1 MQAEAY
7 MKSSS
12 RLFRR
17 PGRGQGFTLVE
28 LLVVIG
34 IIAVLISLLLPA
46 LNKAREAAKRAAC
59 LSNLHQI
66 HLMLVLY
73 ANGNKDQV
81 PLGYSG
87 GTATSG
93 SNAPTE
99 SSNYW
104 LSRNATASPDPDPPA
119 KVRFVGLGMLFKA
132 NLVKEGSGQVFFC
145 TSWQDHQ
152 FAYDSA
158 DNAWPPSLDN
168 VRSTYEVR
176 CSTNNINPTSGT
188 FATDA
193 VMWLTGSAAN
203 QPFYPVKLVNGVVS
217 GAAPYT
223 PQPMHRLARMKNR
236 AIVSDIHH
244 HTQRIDRAHVKGFNV
259 LYANGAAKWIDRG
272 VVAKQTDGLYKGT
285 NKFVV
290 TSDWLHDQMWNNLD
304 AEAQLY

>member
-87 GTATSG
+87 THTSG
-93 SNAPTE
+93 NPTE

-104 LSRNATASPDPDPPA
+104 LSRNATALPDPDPPA
-119 KVRFVGLGMLFKA
+119 KVRYVGLGLLFKA
-132 NLVKEGSGQVFFC
+132 NLVREGSGQVFFC

-152 FAYDSA
+152 FAYDSS

-176 CSTNNINPTSGT
+176 CSTNNINPTAGT
-188 FATDA
+188 WASDQ
-193 VMWLTGSAAN
+193 VYWLTGSSSTH
-203 QPFYPVKLVNGVVS
+203 PWFPVKINPTNGNVI
-217 GAAPYT
+217 T
-223 PQPMHRLARMKNR
+223 PFQPAPMHRLARLKNR

-259 LYANGAAKWIDRG
+259 LYANGAAKWIDRK
-272 VVAKQTDGLYKGT
+272 VVWTQTDGLYKGT
-285 NKFVV
+285 NKF
-290 TSDWLHDQMWNNLD
+290 TITNDWLHDQMWNNLD

>member
-12 RLFRR
+12 RRTPR
-17 PGRGQGFTLVE
+17 PGSRRAAFTLVE

-46 LNKAREAAKRAAC
+46 LNKAREAARRAAC

-66 HLMLVLY
+66 HVMLVMY
-73 ANGNKDQV
+73 ANANKDQV

-87 GTATSG
+87 STG
-93 SNAPTE
+93 SNPTE

-104 LSRNATASPDPDPPA
+104 LSRNAPALPDPDPPA
-119 KVRFVGLGMLFKA
+119 EVRYVGLGLLFKA
-132 NLVKEGSGQVFFC
+132 NLVREGSGQVFFC
-145 TSWQDHQ
+145 TAWQDHQ

-158 DNAWPPSLDN
+158 DNPWPPSLGN

-176 CSTNNINPTSGT
+176 CSTNNVNPTSGT

-193 VMWLTGSAAN
+193 VYWLTGSQASH
-203 QPFYPVKLVNGVVS
+203 PFYPVKMVNGLVDGS
-217 GAAPYT
+217 APYT
-223 PQPMHRLARMKNR
+223 PQPMHRLARLKNR
-236 AIVSDIHH
+236 AIISDIHH

-259 LYANGAAKWIDRG
+259 LYANGAAKWIDRK
-272 VVAKQTDGLYKGT
+272 VVATQTDGLYKGT
-285 NKFVV
+285 NKFTV